1 MILDYQIAPL
11 FLEKKPFDV
20 YMVDGRWR
28 VACVMACFLHAM
40 HCGGDMRKIRVIL
53 HDYIAERPNYVIV
66 EKVAK
71 IEQRTGKGILLS
83 KRPDVTEADL
93 YDMWKQYMNIPG

>member
-1 MILDYQIAPL
+1 MSNKTLRTRNTTSKMILDYQIAPL

-40 HCGGDMRKIRVIL
+40 HCGGDMRKIHVMS
-53 HDYIAERPNYVIV
+53 YYTTTQIAQI
-66 EKVAK
+66 
-71 IEQRTGKGILLS
+71 I
-83 KRPDVTEADL
+83 
-93 YDMWKQYMNIPG
+93 